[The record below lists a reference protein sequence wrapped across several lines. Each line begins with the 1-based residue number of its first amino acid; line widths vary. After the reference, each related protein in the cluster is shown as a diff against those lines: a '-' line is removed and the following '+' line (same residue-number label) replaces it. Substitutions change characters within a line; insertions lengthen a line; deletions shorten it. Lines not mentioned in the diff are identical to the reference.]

1 MRSYLHLGFLFLLF
15 AKVPSFAALVSISQ
29 TGGSVNNLW
38 SAGNSSFNNRVF
50 STAPGSVSALDG
62 RSFTVFDFVDDRPEQ
77 GARPFGLL
85 AGEVESSFFRIGS
98 AVNMASLSYTGATFL
113 NGNVLQNNALN
124 GTDNYVAFR
133 FQGSDTQYY
142 YGWLQFELNQF
153 VSGQTAVR
161 FIGGVIESTAGTSFH
176 ATSSVPE
183 PSALSLLVVGLGGVV
198 AMQRSRKPERCVE
211 RPALKSV

>member
-62 RSFTVFDFVDDRPEQ
+62 KTFTVFDFVDDRPAQ

-85 AGEVESSFFRIGS
+85 AGEVENYFYRAGSSADFS
-98 AVNMASLSYTGATFL
+98 SLSYTGATFL
-113 NGNVLQNNALN
+113 NGNLLQNNALI

-133 FQGSDTQYY
+133 FLGSDSQYY
-142 YGWLQFELNQF
+142 YGWLQFELNQL

-161 FIGGVIESTAGTSFH
+161 YLGGMIESNAGTSFN

-183 PSALSLLVVGLGGVV
+183 PSALSLFALGVFGL
-198 AMQRSRKPERCVE
+198 AMRRR
-211 RPALKSV
+211 RRL

>member
-1 MRSYLHLGFLFLLF
+1 MGRFFYLVLVLLPI
-15 AKVPSFAALVSISQ
+15 AKAPAFAALVSINQ
-29 TGGSVNNLW
+29 TGGTVNNLW
-38 SAGNSSFNNRVF
+38 SGDNSSFNNRVF

-62 RSFTVFDFVDDRPEQ
+62 KTFTVFDFVDDRPTQ

-85 AGEVESSFFRIGS
+85 AGEVENSFFRIGS
-98 AVNMASLSYTGATFL
+98 AVNMATLSYTGATFL

-161 FIGGVIESTAGTSFH
+161 FIGGVIESTAGASFH

-183 PSALSLLVVGLGGVV
+183 PSALSLLVVGLGGLAVLRRRQ
-198 AMQRSRKPERCVE
+198 A
-211 RPALKSV
+211 